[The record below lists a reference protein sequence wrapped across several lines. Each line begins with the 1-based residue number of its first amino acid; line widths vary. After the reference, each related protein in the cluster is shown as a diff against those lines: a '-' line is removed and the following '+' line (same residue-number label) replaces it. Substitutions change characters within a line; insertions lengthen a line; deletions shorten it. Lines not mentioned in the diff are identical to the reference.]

1 MEYFSTHFHPR
12 IRILCIIV
20 ILQSSTPLP
29 TMGNETDRQALLDFK
44 NGINQDPF
52 QIMTSWNDS
61 VHYCNWTGITCNPF
75 NGRVRILNLTS
86 LNLVGSL
93 PPSLGNLSFLDG
105 INLRR
110 NSFQGDIP
118 QEIGRLLRLK
128 HLNLTYNSFTGNI
141 PSNLTHCTELTVL
154 ALEANQL
161 VGQIPDPLNS
171 LSKLQALGLGHNYLT
186 GGFPAWIGNFSSL
199 SRISLALN
207 SFQGSIP
214 QEIGRLSR
222 LEFFQIYGNE
232 FSGTIP
238 ASIYNVSSIS
248 YFSVTQN
255 RLHGE
260 LPPDIGFNFP
270 NLEVFAGGVNNFTG
284 LIPVS
289 LSNVSGLGLID
300 FAENK
305 LTGTVPTVLG
315 SLTGL
320 YRINFDDNKLGT
332 GKKGDLDFL
341 NFLTNC
347 TNLEVL
353 GLSENFF
360 GGELPDSVANL
371 STKLEILT
379 LGGNL
384 MRGNLP
390 VGIGN
395 LVNLTLLGLEGN
407 FYTGNIPDDIGKL
420 QNLGELY
427 FTGNEL
433 SGLIPASLG
442 NLTSLTRLHLE
453 SNKLQGNI
461 PSEIGNC
468 RSLIELN
475 FSDNNL
481 TGIVPKEVMS
491 LSSLSIVLNM
501 AKNALFGSLPTE
513 VGRLINLKELDV
525 SENKLSGN
533 IPSSLSSCLSLERLD
548 MRSNLLQGQI
558 PETLEALRGLEE
570 IDLSHNNFSGKIPR
584 FFLKFSTLR
593 KLDLSFNNFEGE
605 VSNEGIFRNSSV
617 IFVVGN
623 DKLCGGAPNFHLES
637 CSKSTTHSSKNLV
650 VRVIIPVTVCTIIF
664 ILFICC
670 FSAWYVLRKSKKQQL
685 EASSSEN
692 LQLYNSYQEIFQLTD
707 GFSEDNLIG
716 SGSFGSV
723 YKGVLCEN
731 GVNGAIVAVKVL
743 NLQQKGATKSFMAEC
758 GVLKSTRHRN
768 LLKIISACS
777 SVDRQGNEFKC
788 LVYEFMIN
796 GNLDEWL
803 HPTHLAAYQTR
814 SLGICERLTIAIDIA
829 SALDYLHTYYHT
841 PIVHC
846 DLKPSNILVDE
857 DLTAHVGDFGLA
869 KFLHKASENPENRAI
884 SSELKGSI
892 GYIPPEYG
900 SGSEVSSLGDVYSFG
915 IVLLELFVGKRPTDD
930 IFKDGMTIH
939 EYVARALPQHI
950 MEIVDPS
957 LLLAKEN
964 DKRYEIETAEREES
978 AILYQDD
985 FQLFA
990 RGRIEELL
998 ISALEIGLSCSNS
1011 SPRDRM
1017 AMNTVMNKLHSIRDS
1032 FLKIEK
1038 TEV

>member
-1 MEYFSTHFHPR
+1 
-12 IRILCIIV
+12 
-20 ILQSSTPLP
+20 
-29 TMGNETDRQALLDFK
+29 MGNETDRQALLDFK

-61 VHYCNWTGITCNPF
+61 VHHCNWIGITCNPF
-75 NGRVRILNLTS
+75 NGR
-86 LNLVGSL
+86 
-93 PPSLGNLSFLDG
+93 
-105 INLRR
+105 
-110 NSFQGDIP
+110 FQGDIP
-118 QEIGRLLRLK
+118 QEFGRLLRLK
-128 HLNLTYNSFTGNI
+128 HLNLSYNSFTGNI
-141 PSNLTHCTELTVL
+141 PSNLTHCTELTVF
-154 ALEANQL
+154 A
-161 VGQIPDPLNS
+161 
-171 LSKLQALGLGHNYLT
+171 LGHNYLT

-199 SRISLALN
+199 SIIVLALN
-207 SFQGSIP
+207 SFQGRIP

-222 LEFFQIYGNE
+222 LEMFQIYGNQ

-238 ASIYNVSSIS
+238 ASIYNISTIS

-260 LPPDIGFNFP
+260 LPQDIGFNFP

-305 LTGTVPTVLG
+305 LTGTVPTGLG

-320 YRINFDDNKLGT
+320 YRINFNDNKLGT

-347 TNLEVL
+347 TNLEFL
-353 GLSENFF
+353 GLARNFF

-371 STKLEILT
+371 STKLKRLK
-379 LGGNL
+379 LGSNL
-384 MRGNLP
+384 MHGNLP

-395 LVNLTLLGLEGN
+395 LVNLTLLGLEKN
-407 FYTGNIPDDIGKL
+407 FYTGSIPDDIGKL
-420 QNLGELY
+420 QNLVELH

-461 PSEIGNC
+461 PSEIRNC

-491 LSSLSIVLNM
+491 LSSLSVVLNM

-525 SENKLSGN
+525 SENKLSDN

-548 MRSNLLQGQI
+548 MHSNLLQGQI
-558 PETLEALRGLEE
+558 PKTLEALRGLEE
-570 IDLSHNNFSGKIPR
+570 IDLSHNNLSGKIPR
-584 FFLKFSTLR
+584 FFVNFSTLR

-605 VSNEGIFRNSSV
+605 LWNEGIFANSSV
-617 IFVVGN
+617 ISVMGN
-623 DKLCGGAPNFHLES
+623 DKLCGGAPNFHLPA
-637 CSKSTTHSSKNLV
+637 CSKSTTHSSKTQV
-650 VRVIIPVTVCTIIF
+650 VRVIIPVTVSAIF
-664 ILFICC
+664 ILFICF
-670 FSAWYVLRKSKKQQL
+670 FSVWYVLRKSKKQKL
-685 EASSSEN
+685 EASFSQN
-692 LQLYNSYQEIFQLTD
+692 FRLYNSYQKIFQLTD

-723 YKGVLCEN
+723 YKGVLNEN
-731 GVNGAIVAVKVL
+731 GVSGATVAVKVL
-743 NLQQKGATKSFMAEC
+743 NLEQKRATKSFMAEC

-788 LVYEFMIN
+788 LVYLFMIN

-803 HPTHLAAYQTR
+803 HPTHRAAYQMR
-814 SLGICERLTIAIDIA
+814 SLGICERLTIAIDVA

-846 DLKPSNILVDE
+846 DLKPSNILLDE

-869 KFLHKASENPENRAI
+869 KFLLKGSENPKRCPM

-900 SGSEVSSLGDVYSFG
+900 SGCEVSSLGDAYSFG
-915 IVLLELFVGKRPTDD
+915 IVLLEIEMSRDKQ
-930 IFKDGMTIH
+930 
-939 EYVARALPQHI
+939 EQSPQ
-950 MEIVDPS
+950 
-957 LLLAKEN
+957 
-964 DKRYEIETAEREES
+964 ERGHNCDTFRS
-978 AILYQDD
+978 YQY
-985 FQLFA
+985 
-990 RGRIEELL
+990 G
-998 ISALEIGLSCSNS
+998 
-1011 SPRDRM
+1011 
-1017 AMNTVMNKLHSIRDS
+1017 
-1032 FLKIEK
+1032 
-1038 TEV
+1038 

>member
-12 IRILCIIV
+12 IPILYIIV
-20 ILQSSTPLP
+20 ILQTSSSMP

-61 VHYCNWTGITCNPF
+61 VHHCNWIGITCNTF
-75 NGRVRILNLTS
+75 NGRVRILNLKS

-93 PPSLGNLSFLDG
+93 PPSLGNLSFLEG
-105 INLRR
+105 IYLRR

-118 QEIGRLLRLK
+118 QEIGRLLRMK
-128 HLNLTYNSFTGNI
+128 NLNLSYNSFTGNI

-154 ALEANQL
+154 AL
-161 VGQIPDPLNS
+161 
-171 LSKLQALGLGHNYLT
+171 GHNYLT

-199 SRISLALN
+199 FMIVLALN

-214 QEIGRLSR
+214 QEIGHLSR
-222 LEFFQIYGNE
+222 LEMFQIYGNH

-238 ASIYNVSSIS
+238 ASIYNISTIS

-255 RLHGE
+255 RLHEE

-289 LSNVSGLGLID
+289 ISNVSGLGLID

-305 LTGTVPTVLG
+305 LTGTVPTGLG
-315 SLTGL
+315 SLT
-320 YRINFDDNKLGT
+320 DNKLGT
-332 GKKGDLDFL
+332 GKKGYLDFL

-347 TNLEVL
+347 TNLEDL
-353 GLSENFF
+353 GLAKNFF

-371 STKLEILT
+371 STKLNILT
-379 LGGNL
+379 LGSNL
-384 MRGNLP
+384 MHGNLP

-395 LVNLTLLGLEGN
+395 LVNLTLLDLEKN
-407 FYTGNIPDDIGKL
+407 FYTGSIPDDIGKL
-420 QNLGELY
+420 QNLVELH
-427 FTGNEL
+427 FNGHEL
-433 SGLIPASLG
+433 SGMIPASLG
-442 NLTSLTRLHLE
+442 NLTSLTRLRLE

-468 RSLIELN
+468 RGLIELN
-475 FSDNNL
+475 LSDNNL
-481 TGIVPKEVMS
+481 TGIIPKEVMS

-501 AKNALFGSLPTE
+501 AKNALFGPLPVE

-533 IPSSLSSCLSLERLD
+533 IPRSLSSCLSLERLD
-548 MRSNLLQGQI
+548 MGSNLLQGQI
-558 PETLEALRGLEE
+558 PETLEPLRGLEE
-570 IDLSHNNFSGKIPR
+570 IDLSHNNLSGKIPR
-584 FFLKFSTLR
+584 FFVKYSTLR
-593 KLDLSFNNFEGE
+593 KLEILSLEM
-605 VSNEGIFRNSSV
+605 IHY
-617 IFVVGN
+617 VVE
-623 DKLCGGAPNFHLES
+623 LQ
-637 CSKSTTHSSKNLV
+637 T
-650 VRVIIPVTVCTIIF
+650 
-664 ILFICC
+664 FICQH
-670 FSAWYVLRKSKKQQL
+670 ARNPRLTLQETKLKSKKQKL
-685 EASSSEN
+685 EAFFSQN
-692 LQLYNSYQEIFQLTD
+692 FRLYNSYQKIFQLTD

-723 YKGVLCEN
+723 YKGVLNEN
-731 GVNGAIVAVKVL
+731 GVSGAIVAVKVL
-743 NLQQKGATKSFMAEC
+743 NLEQKRATKSFMAEC

-777 SVDRQGNEFKC
+777 SVNRQGNEFKC

-796 GNLDEWL
+796 GNLEEWL
-803 HPTHLAAYQTR
+803 HSTHRAAYQRR
-814 SLGICERLTIAIDIA
+814 SLGICERLTIAIDVA

-846 DLKPSNILVDE
+846 DLKPSNILLDE

-869 KFLHKASENPENRAI
+869 KFLLKGSENPKRCTM

-892 GYIPPEYG
+892 GYIPLEYG
-900 SGSEVSSLGDVYSFG
+900 SGCEVSSLGDVYSFG

-930 IFKDGMTIH
+930 IFKDDMTIH

-957 LLLAKEN
+957 LLLAGEN
-964 DKRYEIETAEREES
+964 DKTYEVETAGREEIE
-978 AILYQDD
+978 ILCKDG
-985 FQLFA
+985 FQLLY
-990 RGRIEELL
+990 RGPLLELL
-998 ISALEIGLSCSNS
+998 ISVLEIGLSCSNS
-1011 SPRDRM
+1011 SPKDRLP
-1017 AMNTVMNKLHSIRDS
+1017 MNTVMNKLNSIKYS
-1032 FLKIEK
+1032 FFKIK
-1038 TEV
+1038 NRRPRRR